1 MKWDR
6 LEGVLAGMREMGL
19 KQLLV
24 TAPTS
29 VLYLTGVRVSPGER
43 MLALL
48 LSDDGRC
55 RLFANRLF
63 ALKPIDGCEQI
74 EYSDTDDC
82 VGELSARLAPG
93 TLGVDKDWPCRFL
106 LPLMERRRD
115 LAISL
120 GSPAVD
126 GARMRKT
133 QEELCL
139 MRRSSR
145 LNDEVIGCAIDGV
158 RASVTEK
165 DVAERY
171 AAEAAA
177 RGASGESFPS
187 LICFGTNCAEPHH
200 ETDRTRLKAGD
211 SVILDVGLVLDDYCS
226 DMTRTVFFGAPTDE
240 QKRVYD
246 LVLRAN
252 EAGRRA
258 VRPGVPLREID
269 RAARRVI
276 EDAGYGAYFI
286 HRTGHGI
293 GLDVH
298 EFPDVSASS
307 EAVCAPGMV
316 FSVEPGIYLPG
327 RFGVRIEDL
336 VAVTEDGSETLNAKS
351 HEMRVIEC

>member
-82 VGELSARLAPG
+82 VGALSARLAPG

>member
-1 MKWDR
+1 MKRDR
-6 LEGVLAGMREMGL
+6 LEKVLGNMREMGIR
-19 KQLLV
+19 QLLV

-29 VLYLTGVRVSPGER
+29 VLYLTGKRVAPGER

-48 LSDDGRC
+48 ISDDGRC

-63 ALKPIDGCEQI
+63 ALKPMDGCELI

-82 VGELSARLAPG
+82 VGELSSRLAPG
-93 TLGVDKDWPCRFL
+93 SLGVDKDWPCRFL
-106 LPLMERRRD
+106 LPLMEKRRD
-115 LAISL
+115 LAVSL

-126 GARMRKT
+126 SARMRKT
-133 QEELCL
+133 EEELNL
-139 MRRSSR
+139 MRLSSR
-145 LNDEVIGCAIDGV
+145 MNDAVIGCAIDSV
-158 RASVTEK
+158 RAGATEK
-165 DVAERY
+165 DVAECY
-171 AAEAAA
+171 AGEAAA
-177 RGASGESFPS
+177 QGASGESFPS
-187 LICFGTNCAEPHH
+187 LICFGANCAEPHH
-200 ETDRTRLKAGD
+200 DTGRTVLKNGD

-226 DMTRTVFFGAPTDE
+226 DMTRTVFYAAPTDE

-258 VRPGVPLREID
+258 VRPGVPLKEID
-269 RAARRVI
+269 RAARSVI

-316 FSVEPGIYLPG
+316 FSVEPGVYLPG

-336 VAVTEDGSETLNAKS
+336 VAVTEDGGETLNVKS
-351 HEMRVIEC
+351 HEMKVIEC

>member
-200 ETDRTRLKAGD
+200 ETDRTRLKVGD

-269 RAARRVI
+269 RTARRVI

>member
-6 LEGVLAGMREMGL
+6 LEGVLAGMRKMGL
-19 KQLLV
+19 RQLLV

-63 ALKPIDGCEQI
+63 ALKPIDGCETI

-115 LAISL
+115 LTVSL

-133 QEELCL
+133 EEELRL
-139 MRRSSR
+139 MRLSSR
-145 LNDEVIGCAIDGV
+145 LNDEVIGHAIDGV
-158 RASVTEK
+158 RAGVTER

-187 LICFGTNCAEPHH
+187 LICFGANCAEPHH

-269 RAARRVI
+269 RAARSVI
-276 EDAGYGAYFI
+276 EDAGCGAYFI

-336 VAVTEDGSETLNAKS
+336 VAVTEDGVETLNAKS
-351 HEMRVIEC
+351 HEMKVIEC